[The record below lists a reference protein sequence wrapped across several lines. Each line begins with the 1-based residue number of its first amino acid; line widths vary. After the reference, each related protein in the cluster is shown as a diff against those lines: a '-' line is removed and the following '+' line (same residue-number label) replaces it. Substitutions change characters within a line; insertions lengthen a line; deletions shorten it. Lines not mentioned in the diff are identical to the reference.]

1 MQLQLKE
8 YQKKVLDDLKNYLD
22 CVSKN
27 NSLKDS
33 WKNYWENNG
42 KTVGFG
48 AIPSY
53 KNEIAGVPS
62 VCVKVPTGG
71 GKTFLACAA
80 LQKIFDALPREHKFV
95 IWLVPSDAI
104 FTQTLNALKN
114 TNHPYRQKIDE
125 DFQSKVMV

>member
-33 WKNYWENNG
+33 WKNYWENNS

-53 KNEIAGVPS
+53 KSQLPTSEDAGLSVP
-62 VCVKVPTGG
+62 
-71 GKTFLACAA
+71 
-80 LQKIFDALPREHKFV
+80 
-95 IWLVPSDAI
+95 
-104 FTQTLNALKN
+104 
-114 TNHPYRQKIDE
+114 
-125 DFQSKVMV
+125 